1 MRIYLVI
8 ILATGMA
15 AAGCSRT
22 KQVTINNLSG
32 VAIGNVWVSGP
43 HFAEDLGT
51 IAPNETVKISCSP
64 QGSYDAWLTFEEN
77 GITINSNNDSYFEL
91 NTANPLV
98 LTIDPTF
105 NMSFSGGMKKR

>member
-1 MRIYLVI
+1 MRIYLVVF
-8 ILATGMA
+8 LAMGLA

-22 KQVTINNLSG
+22 KRVTINNLSG
-32 VAIGNVWVSGP
+32 VVVSNVWFSGA
-43 HFAEDLGT
+43 HFAENLGT
-51 IAPNETVKISCSP
+51 LVPNETVKISCSP

-77 GITINSNNDSYFEL
+77 GVTVNSNSDSYFEL